1 MTNSIE
7 IHGLRK
13 SYPDF
18 TLGDIDLTLPGGSI
32 MGLIGENGA
41 GKTTTIKC
49 ILNLVRLDAG
59 SITVMGHDSV
69 REERLAKVD
78 TGVVLDECF
87 FHDSLR
93 PRDADGILSRV
104 YPAWDSQLYRRYLE
118 NRLRETFDLEGTPVR
133 LRFRRKDA

>member
-69 REERLAKVD
+69 REERLAKAD

-93 PRDADGILSRV
+93 PRD
-104 YPAWDSQLYRRYLE
+104 
-118 NRLRETFDLEGTPVR
+118 
-133 LRFRRKDA
+133 RKSVV